1 MNAHSLRCSLL
12 ACAVAAALVAPASGQ
27 DLLAVKAGKILPIVG
42 QPIDDGVVLI
52 ENGRITKMG
61 KAADVEIPWSAK
73 VLDASGKTVM
83 PTWVVAHSQGGQ
95 RGFNENM
102 QNVPW
107 LTVGD
112 AIDPAAIYF
121 EDCLRNGVGTVHV
134 MPGNQTLLAGFG
146 MVVRPVGRTVEDMA
160 VASNTGIKMS
170 LFAQGGGR
178 LQQIRKLRRALA
190 DAREYLADFDRRK
203 AEFDKE
209 KAAGAIPA
217 DKTWT
222 EELDRTKKGAV
233 ELIQKKVKGWLY
245 VPSFAE
251 LDEALRLGQELDLQ
265 IVLGSNLDEAPAL
278 VAKFG
283 KPVVLDDTLEY
294 YELDEETQKETRYC
308 SAKLLADAGVPFALT
323 LGASGPTSYPWW
335 QLGTCVRNGI
345 PRQQALEALTIVP
358 AKLLGLGDQLGSL
371 GEGKLGNLQI
381 LTGDPLLATTW
392 VETVVL
398 EGEVVYERAKDP
410 RLQYLFA
417 DEQEKAKKATSP
429 AAPAPKNTAPAEAKP
444 DAAKP
449 EAVKPEG
456 AKPGTETPTGE
467 KPPAGGNGGKDGG
480 GQSSGVL
487 SGAGGEVR

>member
-1 MNAHSLRCSLL
+1 MNQQLHVSLL
-12 ACAVAAALVAPASGQ
+12 GWAVAMALAVPTTCQDLVAI
-27 DLLAVKAGKILPIVG
+27 KAGTILPIAG
-42 QPIDDGVVLI
+42 PAIQDGVVLMQ
-52 ENGRITKMG
+52 NGRITKIG
-61 KAADVEIPWSAK
+61 KAKDVEIPWAAK
-73 VLDASGKTVM
+73 VLDATGKVVM

-112 AIDPAAIYF
+112 AIDPASIYF

-134 MPGNQTLLAGFG
+134 MPGNQTLMAGFG
-146 MVVRPVGRTVEDMA
+146 MVVRPFGRTVEDMA
-160 VASNTGIKMS
+160 VASHTGIKMS

-190 DAREYLADFDRRK
+190 DVREYLADFDRRK

-222 EELDRTKKGAV
+222 EEIDRTKKGAV
-233 ELIQKKVKGWLY
+233 ELVQKKVKGWLY

-251 LDEALRLGQELDLQ
+251 VDEALRLSQELDLQ
-265 IVLGSNLDEAPAL
+265 IVLGNNLDEAVAL

-294 YELDEETQKETRYC
+294 YETDEETQKETKYC

-323 LGASGPTSYPWW
+323 LGQTGPTSYPWW
-335 QLGTCVRNGI
+335 QLGTCVRYGI
-345 PRQQALEALTIVP
+345 DRQKALEALTIVP
-358 AKLLGLGDQLGSL
+358 AQLLGLGDQIGSL
-371 GEGKLGNLQI
+371 AEGKLGNLQI
-381 LTGDPLLATTW
+381 LTGDPLQATTW

-417 DEQEKAKKATSP
+417 DEKDKAKKAAGPDTVETPKAEPPKP
-429 AAPAPKNTAPAEAKP
+429 AAN
-444 DAAKP
+444 
-449 EAVKPEG
+449 
-456 AKPGTETPTGE
+456 
-467 KPPAGGNGGKDGG
+467 PPAGEAPKTGTPAPGGTGG
-480 GQSSGVL
+480 GNQR
-487 SGAGGEVR
+487 EVR

>member
-1 MNAHSLRCSLL
+1 MNAMSPSVSLPGVSLPVVSFL
-12 ACAVAAALVAPASGQ
+12 GWAVAVAVAAPATGQ
-27 DLLAVKAGKILPIVG
+27 DMVAVKASTILPISG
-42 QPIDDGVVLI
+42 PAITDGVVLMQ
-52 ENGRITKMG
+52 NGRISKIG
-61 KAADVEIPWSAK
+61 KAGEVEIPWAAK
-73 VLDASGKTVM
+73 VLDATGKVVM
-83 PTWVVAHSQGGQ
+83 PTWVVAHSQSGQ

-112 AIDPAAIYF
+112 AIDPASIFF

-170 LFAQGGGR
+170 LLAQGGGR

-190 DAREYLADFDRRK
+190 DVREYLADFDRRK

-222 EELDRTKKGAV
+222 EEIDRTKKGAV
-233 ELIQKKVKGWLY
+233 DLIHKKVKGWLY

-251 LDEALRLGQELDLQ
+251 VDEALRLSQELDLQ
-265 IVLGSNLDEAPAL
+265 IVLGNNIDEAVAL
-278 VAKFG
+278 IAKFG
-283 KPVVLDDTLEY
+283 KPVVLDDNLEY
-294 YELDEETQKETRYC
+294 YETDEETQKETKYC

-323 LGASGPTSYPWW
+323 LGAAGPTSYPWW

-345 PRQQALEALTIVP
+345 DRQKALEALTIVP
-358 AKLLGLGDQLGSL
+358 AQLLGLQDQLGSL
-371 GEGKLGNLQI
+371 AEGKLGNLQI
-381 LTGDPLLATTW
+381 LTGDPLQATSW

-410 RLQYLFA
+410 RLQYLFGA
-417 DEQEKAKKATSP
+417 EKDKAKKAGGP
-429 AAPAPKNTAPAEAKP
+429 DAPETPKAEPQKGDAPKTEAPKAEPPK
-444 DAAKP
+444 
-449 EAVKPEG
+449 
-456 AKPGTETPTGE
+456 
-467 KPPAGGNGGKDGG
+467 PAGGNGGGN
-480 GQSSGVL
+480 
-487 SGAGGEVR
+487 AREVR

>member
-1 MNAHSLRCSLL
+1 MNINLRVSLS
-12 ACAVAAALVAPASGQ
+12 AAAALLATLSVRCQ
-27 DLLAVKAGKILPIVG
+27 DVLAVKAGTLLPITG
-42 QPIDDGVVLI
+42 PAITDGVVLMQ
-52 ENGRITKMG
+52 NGRITKVG
-61 KAADVEIPWSAK
+61 KAAEVEIPWSAK
-73 VLDASGKTVM
+73 VIDASGKTVM
-83 PTWVVAHSQGGQ
+83 PTWVVAHSQSGQ

-112 AIDPAAIYF
+112 AIDPAAIFF

-146 MVVRPVGRTVEDMA
+146 MVVRPFGRTVEDMA

-170 LFAQGGGR
+170 LLAAGGGR

-190 DAREYLADFDRRK
+190 DVRDYLADFDRRK

-217 DKTWT
+217 DKQWT
-222 EELDRTKKGAV
+222 EEIDRTKKGAV
-233 ELIQKKVKGWLY
+233 DLIHKKVKGWLY

-251 LDEALRLGQELDLQ
+251 VDEALRLSQELDLQ
-265 IVLGSNLDEAPAL
+265 IVLGNNIDEAVGL

-283 KPVVLDDTLEY
+283 KPVVIDENLEY
-294 YELDEETQKETRYC
+294 WETDEETQKEKKFC

-323 LGASGPTSYPWW
+323 LGGTGPTSYPWW

-345 PRQQALEALTIVP
+345 DRQKALEALTVVP
-358 AKLLGLGDQLGSL
+358 AKLLGLGDQVGSL
-371 GEGKLGNLQI
+371 SEGKLGNLQI
-381 LTGDPLLATTW
+381 LTGDPLQATSW

-410 RLQYLFA
+410 RLQYLF
-417 DEQEKAKKATSP
+417 ETEKEKAKKAAGP
-429 AAPAPKNTAPAEAKP
+429 DKAEPKAGTPKGEAKP
-444 DAAKP
+444 ETKPETKPEAKP
-449 EAVKPEG
+449 E
-456 AKPGTETPTGE
+456 
-467 KPPAGGNGGKDGG
+467 GGNGNTGG
-480 GQSSGVL
+480 G
-487 SGAGGEVR
+487 GGREGR